1 MLIIIVNKRFTPP
14 SPPIEF
20 IIYMFIVI
28 PFTKLARKSLMI
40 IDLDFTEN
48 KHFVKAIF

>member
-20 IIYMFIVI
+20 IILFIVM